1 MSDFIA
7 HVIAELDTA
16 KAQQQMNAFTNAKHK
31 IDVDVNLVSKNGNIN
46 GYLNQIKSQFGQAGN
61 AAGNNFANALN
72 TTMGKITT
80 ANSANTIKNLQRTLA
95 GFKFDKSQIA
105 TITQSLDSMDL
116 AVQRVDTRIRQGGQL
131 QLRVTGVDEL
141 GRTVTVLKEF
151 DSQAGRLVNVGKDIQ
166 QSFSQMFTGA
176 DVSKLNADISTLD
189 AGFVKLKGDT
199 NNYSSELSKLK
210 ADLANIS
217 NISGLDRQQAEF
229 ERITQEVQRL
239 KIAYKDA
246 KAENISLAASQQLLS
261 QKTVL
266 GNQIETWMNRNTKA
280 AKIYKNE
287 LSELTAQLSKV
298 ENPSQLKAVSQSFTQ
313 LKTTAAAAGN
323 LGKSIFGTLKSNFTN
338 LSPLFGMGA
347 MINTTIRG
355 LKDMYS
361 NVVDIDSAMTE
372 LKKVTNETDSA
383 YSSFLSN
390 ASKRSVELG
399 TTITD
404 YVNSTSSFAR
414 LGYSMSEAKELAEV
428 ANVYSV
434 VGDEI
439 SSIDEASS
447 SVISTL
453 KAFGIQAS
461 DAMSIVDKFNEVGNR
476 FAISSGGIGEALTR
490 SASSMSAAN
499 NTLDES
505 IALITAANTV
515 VQDPA
520 RVGNAFKTISMRIRG
535 ATTELEEAGL
545 ETDGMAESTAKLQ
558 AEIKALSG
566 VDIMLDKDT
575 FKSTYQIMDELSEKW
590 KDLTDIQQASIT
602 ELLAGKH
609 QGNVMSSLM
618 NNFDIARQALEV
630 SMNSE
635 GSAMEEHEKWM
646 ESIEAKV
653 NQLKAAWE
661 GLSNSFLSSG
671 FVKGAVSG
679 LTGLVQILDA
689 LINKIGAVPTLLS
702 GVGIAAFVKNL
713 S

>member
-1 MSDFIA
+1 MLISIANKYSSTLENLNTDDFMNKLQN
-7 HVIAELDTA
+7 VAELA
-16 KAQQQMNAFTNAKHK
+16 KMPQD
-31 IDVDVNLVSKNGNIN
+31 DVVRGI
-46 GYLNQIKSQFGQAGN
+46 
-61 AAGNNFANALN
+61 
-72 TTMGKITT
+72 
-80 ANSANTIKNLQRTLA
+80 LA
-95 GFKFDKSQIA
+95 
-105 TITQSLDSMDL
+105 
-116 AVQRVDTRIRQGGQL
+116 
-131 QLRVTGVDEL
+131 
-141 GRTVTVLKEF
+141 
-151 DSQAGRLVNVGKDIQ
+151 
-166 QSFSQMFTGA
+166 
-176 DVSKLNADISTLD
+176 
-189 AGFVKLKGDT
+189 
-199 NNYSSELSKLK
+199 Y
-210 ADLANIS
+210 
-217 NISGLDRQQAEF
+217 
-229 ERITQEVQRL
+229 
-239 KIAYKDA
+239 
-246 KAENISLAASQQLLS
+246 ENS
-261 QKTVL
+261 QKEQD
-266 GNQIETWMNRNTKA
+266 N
-280 AKIYKNE
+280 
-287 LSELTAQLSKV
+287 
-298 ENPSQLKAVSQSFTQ
+298 
-313 LKTTAAAAGN
+313 
-323 LGKSIFGTLKSNFTN
+323 
-338 LSPLFGMGA
+338 
-347 MINTTIRG
+347 
-355 LKDMYS
+355 MYS

-372 LKKVTNETDSA
+372 LKKVTNETDSV

-590 KDLTDIQQASIT
+590 KDLTDIQRASIT

-661 GLSNSFLSSG
+661 GLSNSFLDSG
-671 FVKGAVSG
+671 FVKGVVSG
-679 LTGLVQILDA
+679 LTGLVQVIDA
-689 LINKIGAVPTLLS
+689 LINKIGAVPTILT